1 MVKIWSAGAAAIV
14 CVALLVIPVQA
25 QAATLVLT
33 DCRTDVAGQTFD
45 VVQGDVL
52 NVTFT
57 NSCVW
62 GYGTNEYVGLT
73 TTSPGSASFNIEAL
87 DSASNAVA
95 VISREPAGTGQVY
108 LVITPR
114 VSVTSTVTST
124 SNNFLWSQLGN
135 SYQAFRVRVIVAQSD
150 SQRGQASLGNAP
162 VVQQVGM
169 PVTGTCSDA
178 STSTLNWS
186 GVSSGGWNESW
197 SQWMNDGKGGAVCS
211 RTLVYST
218 NESKWI
224 VG

>member
-1 MVKIWSAGAAAIV
+1 MAKIWMAGSAVIV
-14 CVALLVIPVQA
+14 CVALLAIPVQA
-25 QAATLVLT
+25 QAETLVLT
-33 DCRTDVAGQTFD
+33 DCRTDVAGRTFD

-73 TTSPGSASFNIEAL
+73 TTSPGSASFNIEAY

-108 LVITPR
+108 LVITPK

-124 SNNFLWSQLGN
+124 SNNFLWSQLGD
-135 SYQAFRVRVIVAQSD
+135 SYQAFRVRVIVTQPD
-150 SQRGQASLGNAP
+150 SQRGQVSLGNAP
-162 VVQQVGM
+162 VVQQVGK

-178 STSTLNWS
+178 SASALNWS
-186 GVSSGGWNESW
+186 GVSSGGWSESW
-197 SQWMNDGKGGAVCS
+197 SQWMNDGRGGAVCT
-211 RTLVYST
+211 RTLVYS
-218 NESKWI
+218 NEQGRWI